1 MLYSN
6 KIFTF
11 KGGQMGKS
19 RSVGIGVKIR
29 VFILFLLGAVFV
41 LPSLALIVTGF
52 MEPNPYSDDALG
64 MFFMGAMLGICGF
77 TIWWV
82 MRKMYRRA
90 KHDVKIYS
98 DTDYMAMGMAQA
110 HFMAGMHDGDGDGGD
125 SGDDGGADFDSGDSG
140 DSGGFDGDFS
150 D

>member
-1 MLYSN
+1 
-6 KIFTF
+6 
-11 KGGQMGKS
+11 MGKS
-19 RSVGIGVKIR
+19 YSVGIGVKIR
-29 VFILFLLGAVFV
+29 VFILFLLGVVFV
-41 LPSLALIVTGF
+41 LPSLALFVTGV

-64 MFFMGAMLGICGF
+64 MFFMSAMLGICGF

-90 KHDVKIYS
+90 KRNAKIYS
-98 DTDYMAMGMAQA
+98 DTDYMAMGMA
-110 HFMAGMHDGDGDGGD
+110 HGHYMAGMNDGDGDASGND
-125 SGDDGGADFDSGDSG
+125 SGADFDSG